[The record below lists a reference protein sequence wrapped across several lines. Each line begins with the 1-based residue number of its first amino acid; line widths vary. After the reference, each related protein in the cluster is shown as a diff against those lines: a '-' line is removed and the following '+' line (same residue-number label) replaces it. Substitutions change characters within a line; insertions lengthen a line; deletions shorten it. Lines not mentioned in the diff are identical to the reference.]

1 MASLQE
7 VKTRINSVN
16 TTRKI
21 TKAMELVSTSKLR
34 KAKQNYENVM
44 LYSNRIDDIFHN
56 LNTKINDWNE
66 IIKLDSLLPRI
77 FIIITSD
84 IGLCGGYNNNIFK
97 LFKEKVTEKDYA
109 IILGSKG
116 VRALSKH
123 IKKENI
129 LLEFSSI
136 GDDPNYDIVMSI
148 TNKISSLLFANKVCS
163 IHLLDTKYINSLT
176 YEAEDRKIYPF
187 PKRDKEL
194 LSSKNQI
201 NNSIEFEPDP
211 KTVIKKALPLYLGAT
226 IYSSIASSKVSE
238 ISARRI
244 AMENATDNATDIIEY
259 LEKEYNKARQ
269 AKITE
274 EITEIIAGAG
284 NE

>member
-7 VKTRINSVN
+7 VKSRISSVN

-34 KAKQNYENVM
+34 KAKQSYENVL

-66 IIKLDSLLPRI
+66 IIKLDPSLPRI

-97 LFKEKVTEKDYA
+97 LFKENVSEKDYV
-109 IILGSKG
+109 IILGNKG
-116 VRALSKH
+116 VRTLTKH
-123 IKKENI
+123 VKKENI
-129 LLEFSSI
+129 LLEFSHV
-136 GDDPNYDIVMSI
+136 GDEPDYDIVMLI
-148 TNKISSLLFANKVCS
+148 TNKISSLLFANKVHS

-187 PKRDKEL
+187 SKRNKEL
-194 LSSKNQI
+194 LSTKNQI
-201 NNSIEFEPDP
+201 NNTIEFEPDP
-211 KTVIKKALPLYLGAT
+211 KTVIKKALPLYLGAI

>member
-7 VKTRINSVN
+7 VQSRISSVN

-34 KAKQNYENVM
+34 KAKKNYEEVSS
-44 LYSNRIDDIFHN
+44 YSTRIEDIFHN
-56 LNTKINDWNE
+56 LNTKIKDWND
-66 IIKLDSLLPRI
+66 IIKLDPSLPRV
-77 FIIITSD
+77 FIVITSD
-84 IGLCGGYNNNIFK
+84 LGLCGGYNNNIFK
-97 LFKEKVTEKDYA
+97 LFKETVSENDYV
-109 IILGSKG
+109 IVLGSKG
-116 VRALSKH
+116 SRYIPKNFNE
-123 IKKENI
+123 KNI
-129 LLEFSSI
+129 LLKFEHI
-136 GDDPNYDIVMSI
+136 GDEPDYNVVTLI
-148 TNKISSLLFANKVCS
+148 TNKVSSLLFANKIHS

-176 YEAEDRKIYPF
+176 YQAEDRKIYPF
-187 PKRDKEL
+187 SKREKEL
-194 LSSKNQI
+194 LSKKNQI

-211 KTVIKKALPLYLGAT
+211 KTVIKKALPLYLGAL

-238 ISARRI
+238 VSARRI

-269 AKITE
+269 AKITQ
-274 EITEIIAGAG
+274 EITEIIAGSG

>member
-1 MASLQE
+1 MSSLQE
-7 VKTRINSVN
+7 VQTRISSVN

-34 KAKQNYENVM
+34 KAKKNYEDVIS
-44 LYSNRIDDIFHN
+44 YSRRIEDIFHN

-66 IIKLDSLLPRI
+66 IIKLDSSLPRI

-84 IGLCGGYNNNIFK
+84 IGLCGGYNNNVFK
-97 LFKEKVTEKDYA
+97 LFKENATKEDYV

-116 VRALSKH
+116 VRSLSK
-123 IKKENI
+123 IVKKENI
-129 LLEFSSI
+129 LLKFSSM
-136 GDDPNYDIVMSI
+136 GDEPNYDNVMKI
-148 TNKISSLLFANKVCS
+148 TNKISSLLLTNQVRS
-163 IHLLDTKYINSLT
+163 IHLIETKYINSLT
-176 YEAEDRKIYPF
+176 YQVEDKKIYPF
-187 PKRDKEL
+187 SQREKKL
-194 LSSKNQI
+194 LSKQNHI

-211 KTVIKKALPLYLGAT
+211 KTVIKKALPLYIGAI

-238 ISARRI
+238 ISSRRN
-244 AMENATDNATDIIEY
+244 AMENATNNATDIIDF

-269 AKITE
+269 SKITQ
-274 EITEIIAGAG
+274 EITEIVAGAG